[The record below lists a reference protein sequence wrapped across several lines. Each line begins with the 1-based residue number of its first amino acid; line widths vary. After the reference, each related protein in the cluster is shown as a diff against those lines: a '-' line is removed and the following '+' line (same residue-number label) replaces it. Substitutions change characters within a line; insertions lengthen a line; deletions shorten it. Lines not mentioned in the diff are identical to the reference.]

1 MVERGNELHC
11 PRLLHGIA
19 EHVARHVADTDGG
32 ERGITDVEVHFAEVA
47 LHRFPGAAGGN
58 AHFFMVVTGRT
69 AGGESVVEP
78 EPVLARDCVGDV
90 GEGRGAFIGGDDEIG
105 IVVIVAHDILG
116 WNDLVLAEIV
126 GNVE

>member
-1 MVERGNELHC
+1 MPTRARHIEQASALEETSLRIRGGIDENVTVVERGNELHC

-58 AHFFMVVTGRT
+58 AHFFMVVTG
-69 AGGESVVEP
+69 
-78 EPVLARDCVGDV
+78 
-90 GEGRGAFIGGDDEIG
+90 
-105 IVVIVAHDILG
+105 
-116 WNDLVLAEIV
+116 
-126 GNVE
+126 